1 MGGQSIWAKARSTTI
16 GMLRAGRQRLLP
28 VLRAVPGLAF
38 PVEPVAARFGDDHL
52 PALGFLERRPARD
65 CRLAPEPGSA
75 APLGECMLPK
85 ISVPWRQ
92 TPVARPPGPNQ
103 TNLDLLREGI
113 AQLLG
118 RGVAR
123 HDFIAE
129 MVGAHGDLVD
139 VRDPKHLYL
148 ASHPDMV
155 RQALVT
161 DGRITNK
168 GAALEFARRFLGD
181 GILMAEGKQQLR
193 NRRLVAPAF
202 SSERIAH
209 YTPDITR
216 LVAALDEDFGHRVDQ
231 GLAEVDMAA
240 EMGALALRIA
250 GFTLL
255 GVDLSHRAADLA
267 TALTDVLEP
276 LEYITSPAADLI
288 LRGPTPWARR
298 ARRGADVIHELV
310 DDIVAEHRA
319 RPEDFQD
326 DVLSSLLGAR
336 GEEGEQ
342 LSDEQ
347 IRAEVTTLLLAG
359 HETSANLLTWAWY
372 ALDANPA
379 AAALLHE
386 EIDHL
391 PDGPRPEDAFA
402 PALPVTRAV
411 VAETLRLHPPVWAV
425 ARRYTQDAQMGD
437 HVIPAQ
443 TEVVLAQWVVHRD
456 PRWWGDDAGEYR
468 PQRWLAPTA
477 DGGSRCP
484 FDERA
489 PGQPRYAFFPFG
501 AGRRVCVGEQFAWA
515 EAVLALAALARN
527 WAPTLRPGWAVDEEP
542 LLTMRPLG
550 GLPMTLVRR
559 EPVA

>member
-1 MGGQSIWAKARSTTI
+1 
-16 GMLRAGRQRLLP
+16 
-28 VLRAVPGLAF
+28 
-38 PVEPVAARFGDDHL
+38 
-52 PALGFLERRPARD
+52 
-65 CRLAPEPGSA
+65 
-75 APLGECMLPK
+75 MLPK
-85 ISVPWRQ
+85 ISLPWRR
-92 TPVARPPGPNQ
+92 TAVARPPGPNQ
-103 TNLDLLREGI
+103 TNLDMLREGI

-129 MVGAHGDLVD
+129 MASTHGDLVD

-181 GILMAEGKQQLR
+181 GLLMAEGKQQLR
-193 NRRLVAPAF
+193 SRRLVAPAF
-202 SSERIAH
+202 SRERIAQ
-209 YTPDITR
+209 YAPDITR
-216 LVAALDEDFGHRVDQ
+216 LAVALDEDFARRVDQ
-231 GLAEVDMAA
+231 GQPDVDMAA

-250 GFTLL
+250 GFTLF
-255 GVDLSHRAADLA
+255 GVDLSDRAADLA

-276 LEYITSPAADLI
+276 LEHITSPAANLI

-298 ARRGADVIHELV
+298 ARRGAAVIHELV
-310 DDIVAEHRA
+310 DDIVAQHRA
-319 RPEDFQD
+319 HPEEFKN
-326 DVLSSLLGAR
+326 DVLTALLAAR
-336 GEEGEQ
+336 GEEGEA

-372 ALDANPA
+372 ALDANPS
-379 AAALLHE
+379 AAALLHD
-386 EIDHL
+386 EIDQL
-391 PDGPRPEDAFA
+391 PDGPCPEDAFA

-411 VAETLRLHPPVWAV
+411 VAETLRLHPPAWAI

-443 TEVVLAQWVVHRD
+443 TEVVLTQWVVHRD
-456 PRWWGDDAGEYR
+456 PRWWGDDAREFR

-477 DGGSRCP
+477 DAGSGCP
-484 FDERA
+484 FHERA

-501 AGRRVCVGEQFAWA
+501 AGRRICVGEEFAWA
-515 EAVLALAALARN
+515 EAVLALATLARN
-527 WAPTLRPGWAVDEEP
+527 WAPTLQPGWSVDEDP
-542 LLTMRPLG
+542 LLTMRPTG